1 VSFVMEYGKNVFEFI
16 LKISL
21 VYNMQ
26 IRKPVYLDSIKR
38 TKLLSQTYIYD
49 AMVCA
54 KDMI

>member
-1 VSFVMEYGKNVFEFI
+1 MEYGKICSNSFK
-16 LKISL
+16 KISL
-21 VYNMQ
+21 VYNMK
-26 IRKPVYLDSIKR
+26 IRKPVYLKRIKS